1 MKLFNMIKNDTDF
14 KKIGLYYKYVML
26 FNQMCVK
33 RLSAMFP
40 RVIRRVFVM

>member
-1 MKLFNMIKNDTDF
+1 MKWFNVIKNDRDF
-14 KKIGLYYKYVML
+14 ENKLVYIINCLL
-26 FNQMCVK
+26 FNQMRIQ